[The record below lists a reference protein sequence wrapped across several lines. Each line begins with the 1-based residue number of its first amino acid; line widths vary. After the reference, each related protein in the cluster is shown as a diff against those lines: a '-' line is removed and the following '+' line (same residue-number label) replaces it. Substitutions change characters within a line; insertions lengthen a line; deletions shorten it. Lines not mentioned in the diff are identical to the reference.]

1 MSSEDVSLG
10 TWGCQ
15 SGNRCAVGMKI
26 MKAAEVSLTFSWDKE
41 PSPNDLEEWSFTVF
55 GVALDRAMEQAFQ
68 YRAAV
73 EVLRKLEGEG
83 AIERVGIAKDGEWIF
98 RGKDTS
104 TIGES
109 AGVVSLA
116 AMRDRRQSRRRYLD
130 L

>member
-1 MSSEDVSLG
+1 
-10 TWGCQ
+10 
-15 SGNRCAVGMKI
+15 MKI

-116 AMRDRRQSRRRYLD
+116 AMRDRRQSRRR
-130 L
+130 